1 LKRHGGTGW
10 TVRVGDAVITLPDLV
25 GLRYLSVLLQQPGR
39 DVPALDL
46 AGVGVHDGKQELL
59 DGPALD
65 AYRRRLRDLDFA
77 IDSADSDADLAKAE
91 RLRLEREAV
100 AEELA
105 RSVGLG
111 GRVRGFPDSP
121 ERARTA
127 VRKALI
133 RALDVIAEADPVLG
147 DELRAGVSTG
157 LVCRFTPAREWRV
170 E

>member
-1 LKRHGGTGW
+1 
-10 TVRVGDAVITLPDLV
+10 VRIGDAVITLPDLV
-25 GLRYLSVLLQQPGR
+25 GLRYLSVLLQRPGR
-39 DVPALDL
+39 DVTALDL
-46 AGVGVHDGKQELL
+46 AGVSVREVRQELL
-59 DGPALD
+59 DDTAVE
-65 AYRRRLRDLDFA
+65 AYRRRLRDLDSA
-77 IDSADSDADLAKAE
+77 IDGADLAKAE

-105 RSVGLG
+105 SSLGLG
-111 GRVRGFPDSP
+111 GRVRGFPDAP

-157 LVCRFTPAREWRV
+157 LVCRYTPVGPVPRDWRV